1 MLNKIKA
8 TFVVYFKENVFQFNI
23 DSPASEMEIFP

>member
-1 MLNKIKA
+1 MLNRIKA
-8 TFVVYFKENVFQFNI
+8 IFGVSFKENVFQFNI